1 MTGPIAEV
9 QVSMD
14 LDQNQINDIMQRFPS
29 FELSYETV
37 SHKKVSPDY
46 KTCLAIP
53 YGKKAF
59 LWFTF
64 FRDQNVCFLMELGR
78 DKKKTISRVQVID
91 VDMPTKLAY
100 GTVFY
105 GSLTMSSDQS
115 KFPVFVI
122 EDVPFFQGIPL
133 AKSTFAEKLGFLNQ
147 FFETHGPYVCQNMAI
162 TLPVMW
168 AVVQD
173 CSETIPVIP
182 SSWQNHIPYSIHHFQ
197 YRALTTI
204 LPLINVPNNHP
215 IMSANGSNGSNG
227 PKNSMT
233 KQSTNSTLAK
243 QAPVFAENPAC
254 YFVPPALPR
263 FDFSK
268 PQYKQPTMFEVK
280 ADIQADIYHLYAFA
294 KGSERVYCG
303 LASIPNCG
311 TSRLMNDLFRKIRE
325 NRNLDYIEESD
336 DEEDFQDTR
345 LDKYVDLSKTAV
357 LECVFTQKFRRW
369 LPRRIIP
376 NRADYQGKVVHISRL

>member
-1 MTGPIAEV
+1 MTSTIQLP
-9 QVSMD
+9 MD
-14 LDQNQINDIMQRFPS
+14 LDQNQMNDIMRRLPS

-37 SHKKVSPDY
+37 SHKKVSTNY
-46 KTCLAIP
+46 NTCLAIP

-64 FRDQNVCFLMELGR
+64 FRDQNVCFFMELGR
-78 DKKKTISRVQVID
+78 DKKISRVQVIETD
-91 VDMPTKLAY
+91 IPTKLAY
-100 GTVFY
+100 GTIFY
-105 GSLTMSSDQS
+105 GSLSLYDGQGEAKSS
-115 KFPVFVI
+115 VFVI

-147 FFETHGPYVCQNMAI
+147 FFEAYGPHLSQNI
-162 TLPVMW
+162 TIALPVMW
-168 AVVQD
+168 ALTQD
-173 CSETIPVIP
+173 QNETIPSI
-182 SSWQNHIPYSIHHFQ
+182 WQNRIPYSIHHFQ
-197 YRALTTI
+197 YRSLTSI

-215 IMSANGSNGSNG
+215 IMNNTSLNRTISNPSNH
-227 PKNSMT
+227 S
-233 KQSTNSTLAK
+233 K
-243 QAPVFAENPAC
+243 QAPIFVENPAC
-254 YFVPPALPR
+254 FFVPPALPR

-280 ADIQADIYHLYAFA
+280 ADLQADIYHLYAFA

-357 LECVFTQKFRRW
+357 LECVFTQKFKRW
-369 LPRRIIP
+369 IP
-376 NRADYQGKVVHISRL
+376 QHVILNRAQYQGKVVHISRL